1 MILFEIRYA
10 IESEVLKDLLMF
22 FEEVEFEKK
31 K

>member
-1 MILFEIRYA
+1 MIF
-10 IESEVLKDLLMF
+10 SEMKYGMKRKVLKDLLMF